1 MYRYY
6 ALCINNDKAESLN
19 MTLALNSRLKYAL
32 DEKEVVK
39 ATASAEKYYDN
50 NKCFQISNN
59 KLVEF

>member
-1 MYRYY
+1 
-6 ALCINNDKAESLN
+6 